1 MSAPAGVPG
10 TEPSGHG
17 SPEIPRPDAWRP
29 VFLAVVL
36 LLLQPLR
43 PRAEDR
49 VEYRFEGYYE
59 EDGRMGVT
67 TSGVYAQTDL
77 NPNLVLKGEFIYDG
91 ISGATPSGGPP
102 PEGVTQVP
110 TIEFS
115 DRRYA
120 GYLAMDI
127 RQGRFTHMPMFSYS
141 YEHDYKSF
149 GISFTE
155 SVDFNQR
162 NTTLT
167 FGASHNFD
175 EVSGIYQPDFASKGT
190 SDFLLGMTQLL
201 GPRTTFTANLTLGY
215 NDGYL
220 TDPYKGVNFYYAFPD
235 PSFDSLPYG
244 VNSGEKRPGHRFR
257 QVGFL
262 GVNHFVPS
270 LDGALE
276 TSFRLGHDDWGI
288 LSETVALQWAQKLG
302 RRVIVTP
309 LFRFYH
315 QSAADFYATRFTGD
329 PLYPEGTPYSYNP
342 DDNVLLFPGE
352 PGYPNGPIGE
362 VPAFPEAHSS
372 DYRLSQFNA
381 YTFGGTLLV
390 RMGDLATL
398 TFTYKRYRMVGTDG
412 VTLASAYPVANVY
425 TVGFNLWF

>member
-1 MSAPAGVPG
+1 MSAGDAV
-10 TEPSGHG
+10 PSGG
-17 SPEIPRPDAWRP
+17 LRTAASDNAWRP
-29 VFLAVVL
+29 VLLAVVL

-59 EDGRMGVT
+59 EDGRMGIT

-120 GYLAMDI
+120 GYVAMDI
-127 RQGRFTHMPMFSYS
+127 RQGRFTHTPMASYS

-162 NTTLT
+162 NTTLSL
-167 FGASHNFD
+167 GASHNFD
-175 EVSGIYQPDFASKGT
+175 EVSGIYQPEFASKGT
-190 SDFLLGMTQLL
+190 SDFLLGVTQVL
-201 GPRTTFTANLTLGY
+201 GPRTTLTANVTLGY

-235 PSFDSLPYG
+235 PSFDTLPYG
-244 VNSGEKRPGHRFR
+244 VNSGEKRPSHRFR
-257 QVGFL
+257 QVGYL
-262 GVNHFVPS
+262 AVNHFVAP
-270 LDGALE
+270 LKGALE

-288 LSETVALQWAQKLG
+288 LSQTVALQWAQKLG
-302 RRVIVTP
+302 RRLILTP
-309 LFRFYH
+309 QFRFYH

-329 PLYPEGTPYSYNP
+329 PLYPDGTPYSYNA
-342 DDNVLLFPGE
+342 DDNTLLFPGD
-352 PGYPNGPIGE
+352 PGYPNGPISE
-362 VPAFPEAHSS
+362 VPAFPDAYSS
-372 DYRLSQFNA
+372 DYRLSQLNA
-381 YTFGGTLLV
+381 YTFGGSAQVVVAETGTLT
-390 RMGDLATL
+390 ATL
-398 TFTYKRYRMVGTDG
+398 TFTYKRYKLVGTDG
-412 VTLASAYPVANVY
+412 VTLESAYPVANVY